1 MSSYLYRAFVDLL
14 EGEDEDTDA
23 TDYDLDL
30 QAAITASMQD
40 SSKYEQ
46 HEINIYMHSQCKFA
60 LTSRPKRLDT
70 AEVQSIIRQHR
81 DQVLPKLEFLEDN
94 REKVNRIDVRRS
106 HIWSDTVEAFT
117 RSTFS
122 SQKWLRVHFVL
133 EEAANEGGPR
143 REFFRLAVR
152 QCSQSD
158 LFVGQPSC
166 RTMAL
171 SVAAIHKKKYLVA
184 GTRDLE
190 ISDFN

>member
-40 SSKYEQ
+40 SSK
-46 HEINIYMHSQCKFA
+46 
-60 LTSRPKRLDT
+60 PKLLDT

>member
-122 SQKWLRVHFVL
+122 SQSGCEFILSSRRPQMKVVL
-133 EEAANEGGPR
+133 GESSFGW
-143 REFFRLAVR
+143 
-152 QCSQSD
+152 QS
-158 LFVGQPSC
+158 G
-166 RTMAL
+166 
-171 SVAAIHKKKYLVA
+171 SVASLIFSWDNLHAELW
-184 GTRDLE
+184 L
-190 ISDFN
+190 